1 MVMRFLLFGF
11 LFVLAL
17 AAIALISVLAAD
29 KGQVRRLPRGLWV
42 VLILLVPVVGP
53 GLYLWLG
60 RPGRR
65 DQAGPGTER
74 STPARSKKPLAPDDD
89 PEFLRRLRNM
99 PPGAP
104 APKRDNGPAAVDPWA
119 DQPRPTQPK
128 NPEDLRSG
136 DERDA

>member
-1 MVMRFLLFGF
+1 MVMRFLVFGF

-17 AAIALISVLAAD
+17 AAIALISVLAAE
-29 KGQVRRLPRGLWV
+29 KWQVRRLPRGLWV
-42 VLILLVPVVGP
+42 ALILLVPVVGP

-60 RPGRR
+60 RPERR
-65 DQAGPGTER
+65 DQARPATRR
-74 STPARSKKPLAPDDD
+74 STPPRPKKPLAPDDD

-99 PPGAP
+99 PPSSEP
-104 APKRDNGPAAVDPWA
+104 PKRDNRPPAVDPWA

-136 DERDA
+136 E